1 VKDKISEEI
10 LRGEERRQADE
21 MELIASENYV
31 SKDIREAVG
40 SILANKYSEG
50 YPGKRYYA
58 GQEFTDKAENLAID
72 RAKKLFNCNYA
83 NVQPL
88 SGAPAN
94 FAVYLSLLE
103 PGDKLV
109 GMDLAAGGHLT
120 HGSRVSYTSKIWKSA
135 SYGVNPESGLIDY
148 NEVRRIVRKEK
159 PKLIIAGFSAYP
171 RTIDW
176 REMKSI
182 ADEVDAITVADVAH
196 IAGFI
201 ASGEF
206 ENPLNC
212 GFDIMTSTTH
222 KTLRGSRGGVILTN
236 NGEMATKINKA
247 VFPGFQ
253 GGPHMNSI
261 LAKAITFWEAIQPE
275 FKQYTKQV
283 LLNAKTLSDALID
296 RGVEIITGGTDNH
309 ILTFNCVASF
319 GIGGM
324 AAQDCLEK
332 AGLSTNRNSIPN
344 ETRSPFDPSGIRL
357 GTPAM
362 TTRGFKE
369 MEFTK
374 TADFIIRALKAIG
387 NDDEIM
393 RINKEVSD
401 MCANYPIP

>member
-1 VKDKISEEI
+1 MKDKISEEI

>member
-1 VKDKISEEI
+1 MKDKISEEI

-148 NEVRRIVRKEK
+148 NEVRRIVRKEQ

-344 ETRSPFDPSGIRL
+344 MKRAHRL
-357 GTPAM
+357 
-362 TTRGFKE
+362 
-369 MEFTK
+369 
-374 TADFIIRALKAIG
+374 IRAVY
-387 NDDEIM
+387 D
-393 RINKEVSD
+393 
-401 MCANYPIP
+401 

>member
-1 VKDKISEEI
+1 MKDKISEEI

-148 NEVRRIVRKEK
+148 NEVRRIVRKEQ